1 MAADH
6 YLNKVFIYILPV
18 KTTIPHQ
25 PFPETLYK
33 VIYSRPRVALPS
45 AAGSATGGREQH
57 ERRPRADDFFLADG

>member
-25 PFPETLYK
+25 PFPAPFTK
-33 VIYSRPRVALPS
+33 SSTRGRRSCCSRPRVALP
-45 AAGSATGGREQH
+45 AAASSTNGGRGQMTSS
-57 ERRPRADDFFLADG
+57 

>member
-25 PFPETLYK
+25 PFPAPFTK
-33 VIYSRPRVALPS
+33 SSTR
-45 AAGSATGGREQH
+45 GR
-57 ERRPRADDFFLADG
+57 RADALLFSFIISVIP

>member
-18 KTTIPHQ
+18 KTTIPHHHFL
-25 PFPETLYK
+25 PLYK
-33 VIYSRPRVALPS
+33 VIYSRPQVALPS
-45 AAGSATGGREQH
+45 AAGSTTGGREQH

>member
-25 PFPETLYK
+25 PFPAPFTK
-33 VIYSRPRVALPS
+33 SSTR
-45 AAGSATGGREQH
+45 GREQH
-57 ERRPRADDFFLADG
+57 ERRPRADDFFLANG

>member
-1 MAADH
+1 MAVDH
-6 YLNKVFIYILPV
+6 YLNKVFVYIPPV

-45 AAGSATGGREQH
+45 AAGSTNGGRE
-57 ERRPRADDFFLADG
+57 